1 MKGKQFFGDYGVSNV
16 PQNAYSLSYLG
27 WGGAFPVGL
36 LNPNHINIEHL
47 SN

>member
-16 PQNAYSLSYLG
+16 PQNAYSLLFRM
-27 WGGAFPVGL
+27 GGAFPVGL

>member
-1 MKGKQFFGDYGVSNV
+1 MKGKQLFGDYGVSNV

-27 WGGAFPVGL
+27 WGAFPVGL